1 MYHIEL
7 HVDVNNI
14 PQRFEKYNVLYF
26 LRNTNGMW
34 SALKMCVC
42 FYMSYLTDVS
52 GVLFYPETI
61 TEPAD
66 INEANNLMPK
76 LIEYGMMND
85 HLLMM
90 LGGLFNHVCD

>member
-34 SALKMCVC
+34 SALKMRV
-42 FYMSYLTDVS
+42 FLH
-52 GVLFYPETI
+52 VLF
-61 TEPAD
+61 
-66 INEANNLMPK
+66 N
-76 LIEYGMMND
+76 
-85 HLLMM
+85 
-90 LGGLFNHVCD
+90 